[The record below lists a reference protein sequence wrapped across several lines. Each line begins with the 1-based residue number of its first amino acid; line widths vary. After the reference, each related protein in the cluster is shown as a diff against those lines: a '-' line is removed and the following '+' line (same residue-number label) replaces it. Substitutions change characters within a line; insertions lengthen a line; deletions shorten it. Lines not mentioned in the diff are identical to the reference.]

1 MKKRQLALV
10 DSLERVEKKQKTI
23 SFACSE
29 MKFAKFKSDKDPKPI
44 SPQWILDHV
53 SPSELQVLLQNARE
67 DVIIS
72 QDEFVL
78 RCAKIGYQH
87 EPDYSWFNYNQIFM
101 FFQPIFEQMT
111 KNSKD

>member
-29 MKFAKFKSDKDPKPI
+29 MKFAKFKPDKDPKPI
-44 SPQWILDHV
+44 SQQWILNHI
-53 SPSELQVLLQNARE
+53 PHSELEVLLQNARE
-67 DVIIS
+67 DVLIS

-87 EPDYSWFNYNQIFM
+87 EPEYSWFNYDQILM
-101 FFQPIFEQMT
+101 FFRPIFEHMT
-111 KNSKD
+111 KN